1 MSDILKIENQFCF
14 SVYKLMK
21 NINTIYKPL
30 LNELNLTYTQ
40 YITMLVLWEKDG
52 LNVNEIGEILS
63 LDSGTLTPL
72 LKKLEK
78 KEYIKRKRNKL
89 DERNLIISLTKKG
102 KELKEKAKNV
112 PVNLLNSFSLDSTE
126 IFSIKQ
132 QIDALN
138 KILEK

>member
-1 MSDILKIENQFCF
+1 MNDILKIENQFCF

-30 LNELNLTYTQ
+30 LNKLDLTYTQ

-52 LNVNEIGEILS
+52 INVNEIGKILS

-78 KEYIKRKRNKL
+78 KEYIKRNRNKF
-89 DERNLIISLTKKG
+89 DERNLIISLTTKG
-102 KELKEKAKNV
+102 RNLKNKAKNI
-112 PVNLLNSFSLDSTE
+112 PTNLLNNFSLEKNE
-126 IFSIKQ
+126 IFAIKQ
-132 QIDALN
+132 QIDILN